1 MSMDSDIR
9 EIKSALSENKRS
21 LTEIQKEFASMKNI
35 LGQIQRSGF
44 NDFFR
49 TVNGNALAS
58 AITKISSINSSL
70 EKIEKSLR

>member
-9 EIKSALSENKRS
+9 EIKSALSENKRC
-21 LTEIQKEFASMKNI
+21 LAEIQREFASMKNV
-35 LGQIQRSGF
+35 LEQVQRSGF

-49 TVNGNALAS
+49 AVKGNALAS

-70 EKIEKSLR
+70 EKIENSLR